1 MPAAEWSEGAVTDI
15 NRQLILAERP
25 TGRVEDRHFTMRE
38 VPVEAPAPGQVLV
51 RNLWLGFDPTQRG
64 WLNPNPGYVPPV
76 QVGEVMRA
84 FAVGQVVQSD
94 VAAFPAGSFVQGMFG
109 WQDWTVM
116 DPSGLT
122 LVPEGVD
129 PKAMLGV
136 FGTTGLTAYFGMLHI
151 GEPAAGETV
160 VVSGAAGATGSV
172 AAQLARIR
180 GSRVIGIAGGAE
192 KCTWLTEKARLDEA
206 IDYRAEDVSSR
217 LRELARNKISVYFDN
232 VGGPTLDA
240 ALANIARGA
249 RVVLCGAISTGY
261 TPEQPPPG
269 PANYFNLVLRSARM
283 QGFLLFDYASQFDDA
298 IRDLRAWVDAGDL
311 VYEEDVQEGLEHAPA
326 TLQRLFD
333 GRNIGKQLL
342 KITDP
347 PLT

>member
-1 MPAAEWSEGAVTDI
+1 MTDR

-25 TGRVEDRHFTMRE
+25 NGPVENRHFTMRE
-38 VPVEAPAPGQVLV
+38 EAVGEPGPGQVLV
-51 RNLWLGFDPTQRG
+51 RNIWLGFDPTQRG

-76 QVGEVMRA
+76 EVGEVMRA
-84 FAVGQVVQSD
+84 FAVGQVVASNVD
-94 VAAFPAGSFVQGMFG
+94 RVPVGSCVQGMFG
-109 WQDWTVM
+109 WQDWVVV
-116 DPSGLT
+116 DGAGLD

-151 GEPAAGETV
+151 GEPRQEETV
-160 VVSGAAGATGSV
+160 VVSGAAGATGSI

-180 GSRVIGIAGGAE
+180 GSRVIGIAGGDA
-192 KCTWLTEKARLDEA
+192 KCKWLTEAIGLDEA
-206 IDYRAEDVSSR
+206 IDYREQDVAAR

-232 VGGPTLDA
+232 VGGPILDA

-261 TPEQPPPG
+261 TPEKLPPG

-283 QGFLLFDYASQFDDA
+283 QGFLLFDYASQFEIA
-298 IRDLRAWVDAGDL
+298 IKDLRGWVESGEL
-311 VYEEDVQEGLEHAPA
+311 VHEEDVQEGLENAPA

-333 GRNIGKQLL
+333 GRNVGKQLL
-342 KITDP
+342 KIADP
-347 PLT
+347 PLG

>member
-1 MPAAEWSEGAVTDI
+1 MTDR

-25 TGRVEDRHFTMRE
+25 DGPVENRHFTMRE
-38 VPVEAPAPGQVLV
+38 VAVDEPGAGQVLV

-76 QVGEVMRA
+76 EVGEVMRA
-84 FAVGQVVQSD
+84 FAVGQVVASNAD
-94 VAAFPAGSFVQGMFG
+94 RVPVGSYVQGMFG
-109 WQDWTVM
+109 WQDWIVV
-116 DPSGLT
+116 DGAGLE
-122 LVPEGVD
+122 LVPDGVD

-151 GEPAAGETV
+151 GEPKEGETV

-180 GSRVIGIAGGAE
+180 GSRVIGIAGGDA
-192 KCTWLTEKARLDEA
+192 KCKWLTETIGLDEA
-206 IDYRAEDVSSR
+206 IDYREQDVAAR

-232 VGGPTLDA
+232 VGGPILDA

-261 TPEQPPPG
+261 TPEKLPPG
-269 PANYFNLVLRSARM
+269 PANYFNLVLRSSRM
-283 QGFLLFDYASQFDDA
+283 QGFLLFDYASQFEGA
-298 IRDLRAWVDAGDL
+298 IKDLRAWVESGEL
-311 VYEEDVQEGLEHAPA
+311 QYEEDVQEGLENAPA

-333 GRNIGKQLL
+333 GRNVGKQLL
-342 KITDP
+342 KIADP
-347 PLT
+347 PLA

>member
-1 MPAAEWSEGAVTDI
+1 MTDR

-25 TGRVEDRHFTMRE
+25 DGPVENRHFTMRE
-38 VPVEAPAPGQVLV
+38 EAVGEPGPDQVLV

-76 QVGEVMRA
+76 EVGEVMRA
-84 FAVGQVVQSD
+84 FAVGQVVASNAD
-94 VAAFPAGSFVQGMFG
+94 HVPVGSYVQGMFG
-109 WQDWTVM
+109 WQDWIVA
-116 DPSGLT
+116 DGAGLD

-151 GEPAAGETV
+151 GEPAPGETV
-160 VVSGAAGATGSV
+160 VVSGAAGATGSI

-180 GSRVIGIAGGAE
+180 GSRVIGIAGGEA
-192 KCTWLTEKARLDEA
+192 KCKWLTETIGLDDA
-206 IDYRAEDVSSR
+206 IDYREQDVAVR

-232 VGGPTLDA
+232 VGGPILDA

-261 TPEQPPPG
+261 TPEKLPPG

-283 QGFLLFDYASQFDDA
+283 QGFLLFDYASQFETA
-298 IRDLRAWVDAGDL
+298 IKDLRGWVASGEL
-311 VYEEDVQEGLEHAPA
+311 VHEEDVQEGLENAPA

-333 GRNIGKQLL
+333 GRNVGKQLL
-342 KITDP
+342 KIADP
-347 PLT
+347 PLG

>member
-1 MPAAEWSEGAVTDI
+1 MTET
-15 NRQLILAERP
+15 NRQLLLAERP
-25 TGRVEDRHFTMRE
+25 QGPVENRHFTLRE
-38 VPVEAPAPGQVLV
+38 VPVEPPGPNQVLV

-76 QVGEVMRA
+76 QVGELMRA
-84 FAVGQVVQSD
+84 FAVGQVVESND
-94 VAAFPAGSFVQGMFG
+94 PSIPVGRFVQGMFG
-109 WQDWTVM
+109 WQDWIVTEAT
-116 DPSGLT
+116 GLT

-136 FGTTGLTAYFGMLHI
+136 FGTTGLTAYFGMLEI

-160 VVSGAAGATGSV
+160 VVSGAAGATGSI

-180 GSRVIGIAGGAE
+180 GSRVIGIAGGVE
-192 KCTWLTEKARLDEA
+192 KCKWLTETARIDEA
-206 IDYRAEDVSSR
+206 IDYRSEDVPTR
-217 LRELARNKISVYFDN
+217 LRELARNRIAVYFDN
-232 VGGPTLDA
+232 VGGPILDA
-240 ALANIARGA
+240 ALANIDRGA

-261 TPEQPPPG
+261 TPKELPPG

-283 QGFLLFDYASQFDDA
+283 QGFLLFDYVTQFDRA
-298 IRDLRAWVDAGDL
+298 IADLRGWVDAGDL
-311 VYEEDVQEGLEHAPA
+311 VYEEDLQVGLENAPA

-342 KITDP
+342 EITRP
-347 PLT
+347 PIT